1 MTPEPLL
8 EVIDGLAPEEL
19 FAQACQVGAATGWA
33 FGHGSKDH
41 DTGRFWKMDLDGIG
55 VFDSI
60 WLQAR
65 QRCEELAGGTLKVIR
80 QYANGHTYG
89 LGGQIHVDDA
99 RPGSYTLLY
108 YPMQEW
114 REEWEGETVFYGE
127 DGEVALAVRPRP
139 NRAILFDSRIR
150 HVGRAPGRAFPG
162 LRVTVAYKLESVAPA
177 VPIVTGEALE
187 AEVKVAVPAERVR
200 AMVEEHLTRL
210 GQTVR
215 LPGFR
220 PGKIPLAVLE
230 KRYGDAARAEV
241 QKALAAEVAASHT
254 PEGGYVATIEARD
267 VDGGL
272 EYSVTVVRPAALAE
286 PDFSTV
292 TLVRLTG
299 ISAETAREHLKEQL
313 LDHLNDSHSFTLPG
327 GAVER
332 EFQGI
337 WRAAQAQGL
346 SGEEAALEL
355 RAIAER
361 RVRTG
366 IVIAEL
372 ARRRQISGADRE
384 DRVADA
390 LIAQAQIVERDA
402 TAEEIAELG

>member
-1 MTPEPLL
+1 MTAEPLR

-19 FAQACQVGAATGWA
+19 FAQACQLGAATGWA

-41 DTGRFWKMDLDGIG
+41 DTGRFWKMELDGIG
-55 VFDSI
+55 VFDAI
-60 WLQAR
+60 WSEAR
-65 QRCEELAGGTLKVIR
+65 ERCEQLAGLPLKVMR

-89 LGGQIHVDDA
+89 LGGGGHVDDV

-108 YPMQEW
+108 YPMAEW
-114 REEWEGETVFYGE
+114 REEWEGETLFYGE

-139 NRAILFDSRIR
+139 NRAVLFDSRIR

-162 LRVTVAYKLESVAPA
+162 LRVTVAFKLEAVVA
-177 VPIVTGEALE
+177 EAPVIIEEGLE
-187 AEVKVAVPAERVR
+187 TELNVVFAAERVR
-200 AMVEEHLTRL
+200 AMVEAHLTKL

-215 LPGFR
+215 LPRFR
-220 PGKIPLAVLE
+220 PGKIPMAVLE
-230 KRYGDAARAEV
+230 KRYGDAARAEA
-241 QKALAAEVAASHT
+241 QRALAAEVAASHT
-254 PEGGYVATIEARD
+254 PEGGYVATIQASEAS
-267 VDGGL
+267 GGL
-272 EYSVTVVRPAALAE
+272 GFVVTVVRPGALAD
-286 PDFSTV
+286 PDLSAV
-292 TLVRLTG
+292 TLVRLSG
-299 ISAETAREHLKEQL
+299 IPTETAREHLKEQL
-313 LDHLNDSHSFTLPG
+313 LDYLNGSYSFTLPG

-346 SGEEAALEL
+346 SGEDAAVEL

-372 ARRRQISGADRE
+372 ARRRQISGPAME
-384 DRVADA
+384 DRVADL
-390 LIAQAQIVERDA
+390 LIAQSNVVDREA
-402 TAEEIAELG
+402 TPEELAELG

>member
-1 MTPEPLL
+1 
-8 EVIDGLAPEEL
+8 
-19 FAQACQVGAATGWA
+19 
-33 FGHGSKDH
+33 
-41 DTGRFWKMDLDGIG
+41 
-55 VFDSI
+55 
-60 WLQAR
+60 
-65 QRCEELAGGTLKVIR
+65 
-80 QYANGHTYG
+80 
-89 LGGQIHVDDA
+89 
-99 RPGSYTLLY
+99 
-108 YPMQEW
+108 
-114 REEWEGETVFYGE
+114 
-127 DGEVALAVRPRP
+127 
-139 NRAILFDSRIR
+139 
-150 HVGRAPGRAFPG
+150 
-162 LRVTVAYKLESVAPA
+162 VTVAYRLDSVAPA
-177 VPIVTGEALE
+177 VPVVSGEALE

-230 KRYGDAARAEV
+230 KRYGDAARAEA

-254 PEGGYVATIEARD
+254 PEGGYVATIQAND
-267 VDGGL
+267 VSGTL
-272 EYSVTVVRPAALAE
+272 EFSVTVVRPAALGE
-286 PDFSTV
+286 PVLSGV
-292 TLVRLTG
+292 TLERLTG
-299 ISAETAREHLKEQL
+299 ISAEAAREHLKEQL
-313 LDHLNDSHSFTLPG
+313 LDYLNEGHSFTLPG

-346 SGEEAALEL
+346 SGEEAAMEL

-372 ARRRQISGADRE
+372 ARRGQISGADRE
-384 DRVADA
+384 DRVAD
-390 LIAQAQIVERDA
+390 LLMAQAQIVERAA

>member
-187 AEVKVAVPAERVR
+187 AEAKVAVPAERVR

-241 QKALAAEVAASHT
+241 QKALAADVAANHM

-272 EYSVTVVRPAALAE
+272 EFSVTVVRPGALAE
-286 PDFSTV
+286 PDLSAV

-313 LDHLNDSHSFTLPG
+313 LDYLNDSHSFTLPG

-384 DRVADA
+384 DRVADS
-390 LIAQAQIVERDA
+390 LIAQAQIVVREA

>member
-1 MTPEPLL
+1 MTEEPLL

-19 FAQACQVGAATGWA
+19 FAQACQLGAATGWA
-33 FGHGSKDH
+33 FGHGSKDP
-41 DTGRFWKMDLDGIG
+41 GFWKMDLEGNG
-55 VFDSI
+55 VFDTI
-60 WLQAR
+60 WNEAR
-65 QRCEELAGGTLKVIR
+65 ERCERLADAKLKVMR

-89 LGGQIHVDDA
+89 LGGGVQVDDV

-114 REEWEGETVFYGE
+114 REEWEGETVFYDE
-127 DGEVALAVRPRP
+127 DGEVALAVQLRP
-139 NRAILFDSRIR
+139 NRAVLFDSRIR

-162 LRVTVAYKLESVAPA
+162 LRVTVAFQLEAMVAE
-177 VPIVTGEALE
+177 VPVEIDAALE
-187 AEVKVAVPAERVR
+187 AGIAVFIPGERVR
-200 AMVEEHLTRL
+200 AMVDAHLMKL

-254 PEGGYVATIEARD
+254 PEGGYVATIQASEES
-267 VDGGL
+267 GGL
-272 EYSVTVVRPAALAE
+272 GFAVTVVRPAGLPE
-286 PDFSTV
+286 PDLSAV
-292 TLVRLTG
+292 TLVRLSG
-299 ISAETAREHLKEQL
+299 IAAETAREHLKGQL
-313 LDHLNDSHSFTLPG
+313 LDYLNDSYSFPLPG

-372 ARRRQISGADRE
+372 ARRRGISGAAME
-384 DRVADA
+384 DRVADS
-390 LIAQAQIVERDA
+390 LIAQANIVERDA
-402 TAEEIAELG
+402 TAEEIAELS

>member
-19 FAQACQVGAATGWA
+19 FAQACQVGAASRWA

-41 DTGRFWKMDLDGIG
+41 DTGRFWKMELDGIG
-55 VFDSI
+55 VFDAI
-60 WLQAR
+60 WIQAR
-65 QRCEELAGGTLKVIR
+65 PRCEELAGGPLKVIR

-89 LGGQIHVDDA
+89 LGGGVHVDDV

-108 YPMQEW
+108 YPMAEW
-114 REEWEGETVFYGE
+114 REEWEGETLFYGE
-127 DGEVALAVRPRP
+127 DGEVALTVRPRP
-139 NRAILFDSRIR
+139 NRAVLFDSRIR
-150 HVGRAPGRAFPG
+150 HVGRAPGRAFSG
-162 LRVTVAYKLESVAPA
+162 LRVTVAYKLDSVAPA
-177 VPIVTGEALE
+177 VPVVSGEALE

-230 KRYGDAARAEV
+230 KRYGDAARAEA

-254 PEGGYVATIEARD
+254 PEGGYVATIQAND
-267 VDGGL
+267 VSGTL
-272 EYSVTVVRPAALAE
+272 EFSVTVVRPAALGE
-286 PDFSTV
+286 PVLSGV
-292 TLVRLTG
+292 TLERLTG
-299 ISAETAREHLKEQL
+299 ISAEAAREHLKEQL
-313 LDHLNDSHSFTLPG
+313 LDYLNEGHSFTLPG

-346 SGEEAALEL
+346 SGEEAAMEL

-372 ARRRQISGADRE
+372 ARRGQISGADRE
-384 DRVADA
+384 DRVAD
-390 LIAQAQIVERDA
+390 LLMAQAQIVERAA